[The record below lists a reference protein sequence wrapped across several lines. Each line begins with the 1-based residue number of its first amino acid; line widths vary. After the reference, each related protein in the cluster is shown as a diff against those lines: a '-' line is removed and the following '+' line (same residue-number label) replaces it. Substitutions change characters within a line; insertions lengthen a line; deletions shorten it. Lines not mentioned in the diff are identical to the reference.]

1 MNEPHH
7 RKLERMYHNNDLTNA
22 YYRPRLEVADGAA
35 TVTMQVREEMLHAA
49 RAVHGSIYFKA
60 LDDAAWFAVAS
71 RVEDVFVLT
80 ASFNIHLV
88 RPVSEGTMHARG
100 RLVHGSGRLHLAES
114 ELHDDEGRLLARGSG
129 SFMRSRVPLSP
140 ELGYA

>member
-1 MNEPHH
+1 MNEAHH
-7 RKLERMYHNNDLTNA
+7 RKLERMYHNNDRTNA
-22 YYRPRLEVADGAA
+22 YYRPTLVVADGAA
-35 TVTMQVREEMLHAA
+35 TLTMQVREEMLHAA

-71 RVEDVFVLT
+71 RIEDVFVLT

-88 RPVSEGTMHARG
+88 RPVSEGTMRATG

-114 ELHDDEGRLLARGSG
+114 ELFDDEGRLLARGSG
-129 SFMRSRVPLSP
+129 SFMRSKVALAP

>member
-1 MNEPHH
+1 MNEIHY
-7 RKLERMYHNNDLTNA
+7 RKLERMYHGHDRTNA

-35 TVTMQVREEMLHAA
+35 TLTMQVREEMLHAA

-88 RPVSEGTMHARG
+88 RPVSEGTMRASG

-114 ELHDDEGRLLARGSG
+114 ELFDDEGRLLARGSG
-129 SFMRSRVPLSP
+129 SFMRSKVPLSP